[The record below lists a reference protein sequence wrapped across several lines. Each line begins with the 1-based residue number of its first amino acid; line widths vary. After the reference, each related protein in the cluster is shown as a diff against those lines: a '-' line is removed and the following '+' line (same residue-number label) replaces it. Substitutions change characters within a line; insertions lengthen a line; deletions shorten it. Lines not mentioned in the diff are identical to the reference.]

1 MPENNRRN
9 GNHHRNGNFRPRTK
23 EKPKWTIMVYLGGDN
38 NLTPNCIR
46 VLQQLE
52 AVAYSKDVC
61 VLACFDSNTPWP
73 KGSRYLAINCRRRSV
88 KNCIDWEIH
97 NDLIPPYDRD
107 HQFKPPDFC
116 DDTRSPKAAPLKRT
130 GVAEGLKRFLY
141 WAMKNH
147 DSERYM
153 LILYGHGPLVA
164 GKTFLV
170 RENPQSS
177 LLFEDLR
184 EVLAPHFN
192 PRSKLDIL
200 ACQNCV
206 MNGLETAYEV
216 RDQVDVMIGSQGL
229 VLTDGWPYEK
239 IISAIVQNPDA
250 STEVVSHNL
259 LKACA
264 RHLIDFAVM
273 DRSSEQSA
281 CSLRPL
287 AERESITMAISE
299 FVGTMKK
306 ALDFDTTAKG
316 EKVLKYPMIVDA
328 VRLARLE
335 AQSYWG
341 ESFVDLYDFCE
352 RLLKKCNQ
360 AVRAHNQILKQLG
373 FRGRLQRRFRATPL
387 VQLLI
392 ETIGRCLSVMQKIEE
407 MVIDS
412 YYIGADLQYSHGLSI
427 FFPWTLPGEPYT
439 FVATGDEYI
448 LKTAFETYAE
458 YQFVKDSQWADFLR
472 VFFKATLRRVRRAPR
487 RFGLHPNTVS
497 LNLGLVYEEYDPVDE
512 VLTSDLQKSGT
523 SSGYADNEVWSY
535 VKNYPRRNYLSPA
548 DCWRKISTSGAQRP
562 GTEKFPTQTSPP
574 VSYLGWNI
582 SGIVRDVI
590 ASSSKAC
597 KNGRP
602 KLPVQPARRDN
613 RVAKRANRTASASK

>member
-9 GNHHRNGNFRPRTK
+9 GNNHRNGNFRQGRK

-38 NLTPNCIR
+38 NLTPNCIS

-52 AVAYSKDVC
+52 AVQYSKDVC

-88 KNCIDWEIH
+88 KNCLDWEIH
-97 NDLIPPYDRD
+97 NDLIPPFDRD
-107 HQFKPPDFC
+107 HDLRPPDFC
-116 DDTRSPKAAPLKRT
+116 VDDARSPKAPPLRRT
-130 GVAEGLKRFLY
+130 NVAEGLKRFLY
-141 WAMKNH
+141 WSMKNH

-184 EVLAPHFN
+184 GVLAPHFN
-192 PRSKLDIL
+192 RRSKLDIL

-229 VLTDGWPYEK
+229 VLNDGWPYEK
-239 IISAIVQNPDA
+239 IISAIVENPGA
-250 STEVVSHNL
+250 STHAVSRNL

-287 AERESITMAISE
+287 NEGGSITTAIRD
-299 FVGTMKK
+299 FVETMQK
-306 ALDFDTTAKG
+306 ALAFETVD
-316 EKVLKYPMIVDA
+316 EQKVLKYPTIVDA

-352 RLLKKCNQ
+352 RLLKKCNE
-360 AVRAHNQILKQLG
+360 AVRANSQVLKQMG
-373 FRGRLQRRFRATPL
+373 YRGKPQRRFRATPL
-387 VQLLI
+387 MQLLQ
-392 ETIGRCLSVMQKIEE
+392 ETVGHCISLMEKIKEL
-407 MVIDS
+407 VFDS
-412 YYIGADLQYSHGLSI
+412 YYIGADLQYSHGLSV
-427 FFPWTLPGEPYT
+427 FFPWTLPGDPYT
-439 FVATGDEYI
+439 FVEAGDEYI
-448 LKTAFETYAE
+448 LRTAFETYAD
-458 YQFVKDSQWADFLR
+458 YKFVQDSKWADFLR
-472 VFFKATLRRVRRAPR
+472 DFFKATLRRVRRAER
-487 RFGLHPNTVS
+487 TFAVHPNTAN
-497 LNLGLVYEEYDPVDE
+497 LNLGLVYENYDPVDE
-512 VLTSDLQKSGT
+512 VLTVDLQKSGS
-523 SSGYADNEVWSY
+523 SSGYVDHEVWSY

-548 DCWRKISTSGAQRP
+548 DCPRKISESGSQKAGTS
-562 GTEKFPTQTSPP
+562 TKFPAETSPP

-582 SGIVRDVI
+582 SGIVKEVI
-590 ASSSKAC
+590 ASRSKAC
-597 KNGRP
+597 KTGRP
-602 KLPVQPARRDN
+602 LIQPDPGGNGVARRGM
-613 RVAKRANRTASASK
+613 RKQQRA